1 MTDAEKIQRLIEIN
15 EKLIRA
21 LLVNDRQEQVTLAR
35 EANII
40 LQAMK

>member
-35 EANII
+35 EANTIM
-40 LQAMK
+40 QAMK